1 MSMKSKFAVIAT
13 LATIIAA
20 PANAAQVT
28 RHTPRAAST
37 GIYVP
42 SPYNPSQGRDW
53 QREGRLPLDG
63 PHTSQ

>member
-28 RHTPRAAST
+28 RHTPRAPST

-42 SPYNPSQGRDW
+42 SPYNPWQGRDW
-53 QREGRLPLDG
+53 QLDGRLPLAG
-63 PHTSQ
+63 PYWAQ